1 MEYGA
6 ALLGVEGL
14 ARGGVDRYSEV
25 EMEFVARRHDWL
37 LVGPVV
43 KPWGENGNTR
53 NVVSGD
59 YFLNDLPHVYM
70 HRAEIKENP
79 KTHLKEA
86 IWNNSFTE
94 LDSVVTHQKAFAI
107 RLPDQYGRNLNYK
120 GIKLQKL
127 PADVYNELFPGDAL
141 YDGNAPHTYR
151 FTGRFYNEK
160 DFTEYTGLDDFK
172 EGEPILL
179 NNTYPANLIAGKL
192 AENVGTVQIYDYSKK
207 SFREAEADELI
218 MSQHGFAVTPK
229 GKISSFKISSEYL
242 SNSETGHKSAS
253 IELPALSLQLS
264 NKIASTASV
273 VTIRYDELK
282 VDEIDY
288 AVDAPK
294 IFNTMEASVPELYV
308 MRYDKK
314 WTGVNIPTLSE
325 PIPLG
330 ISVGK
335 ADQTFKFSLQNSST
349 DFDVILED
357 RQRGKQYNLSEGEVC
372 MVENLPIGLCEGR
385 FYLNL
390 SEKAIEE
397 NTEGDDVT
405 TEVEESDLGN
415 AEIDIYSNGNMVIV
429 SSTSDVELQ
438 TILITDISG
447 RHQVYNV
454 SGQYVTIDLPV
465 STGVYTISVI
475 GDKATRIEKLK
486 LN

>member
-1 MEYGA
+1 M
-6 ALLGVEGL
+6 
-14 ARGGVDRYSEV
+14 
-25 EMEFVARRHDWL
+25 
-37 LVGPVV
+37 
-43 KPWGENGNTR
+43 
-53 NVVSGD
+53 
-59 YFLNDLPHVYM
+59 
-70 HRAEIKENP
+70 
-79 KTHLKEA
+79 
-86 IWNNSFTE
+86 
-94 LDSVVTHQKAFAI
+94 
-107 RLPDQYGRNLNYK
+107 
-120 GIKLQKL
+120 
-127 PADVYNELFPGDAL
+127 
-141 YDGNAPHTYR
+141 
-151 FTGRFYNEK
+151 
-160 DFTEYTGLDDFK
+160 
-172 EGEPILL
+172 
-179 NNTYPANLIAGKL
+179 
-192 AENVGTVQIYDYSKK
+192 
-207 SFREAEADELI
+207 
-218 MSQHGFAVTPK
+218 
-229 GKISSFKISSEYL
+229 
-242 SNSETGHKSAS
+242 
-253 IELPALSLQLS
+253 PALSLQLS

-335 ADQTFKFSLQNSST
+335 ADQTFRFSLQNSST

-372 MVENLPIGLCEGR
+372 MVENLPIGLSEGR

-390 SEKAIEE
+390 SENAIEE
-397 NTEGDDVT
+397 NEEGDDVT

-475 GDKATRIEKLK
+475 GDKATRIEKLR